1 MKNIMTKRVIIIFSV
16 LLAVVVTALILALVT
31 GNSRIPQLSN
41 PEGVFYERVDENG
54 DVIYTITNQEIFEE
68 LKSNDGVEQL
78 LYLIDSYLL
87 QSYMSQVTNTQIEE
101 MITRLTYGTSDADE
115 IADLT
120 DDQKESYET
129 AFAQSMV
136 LAGYSGNEE
145 AYARIR
151 VAKEVYTRFMADNED
166 LITEEKIA
174 SEFMKKYFED
184 IKAIRIRFASAAD
197 AVSIMQK
204 YQLVTLSSTSTI
216 RQYNGFVYKNE
227 TLHPFDDEDAIVEA
241 YVTVEVFYTDA
252 EGNLVNLAD
261 EEIYTKSTGAIYT
274 DEDGNEYTKDESL
287 NLINED
293 SEIVVEAAHI
303 FTTKEL
309 ANAYYEA
316 NTHYYTVSKID
327 AYDTDERAQ
336 VLDGVTVLY
345 TIDKDGKIYDPLN
358 VDVTSTTVLIVNKVY
373 KPIKTM
379 GTVTVNNSAELTND
393 EVLAFYIKMYNDI
406 YSEFRTPLV
415 EGSTS
420 ETLINSANPDLDFVF
435 DTVNASSTSLASYM
449 FSTLDLSK
457 DDAIPYTAAATSY
470 TVSNNTYHYMV
481 YKLTQPDKVNI
492 YELML
497 DAIEDTI
504 VLPME
509 AAKDITLPTT
519 GWFNSTISW
528 TSANTAILSAK
539 GVVTTPEND
548 TNVKLTYKITLD
560 GVTRSGDI
568 IVKVLKEG
576 ENSTVTPSSATKPV
590 VKTLMAD
597 DVTYDALYNKLL
609 DEYVLS
615 TSTDNVSNAM
625 IELRKD
631 YSLAIN
637 DKFIGVDY
645 TAIDKDFEYNKKGD
659 KVILATI
666 NGFPGYLGAAQT
678 DTAYEVSA
686 DDLFEFAIGK
696 SASLYTLYASQFK
709 EIVYSDYFVTIF
721 GEQRD
726 LTKNKSDKMDEIYES
741 IRSQKMTYLSYK
753 AMYEQYGISFDYEDF
768 ASFSRYQYGT
778 KSEMDLLKYLVKGV
792 LQPYM
797 IGEAIEAED
806 LIAMLLETVEENYDN
821 YFSLDISHLIIHI
834 DFDED
839 GAPDNYNDYIASL
852 DATEL
857 DAFDTL
863 KASLETEI
871 LTYLDDSENDFSD
884 LITAYK
890 NDSRDVDSTWGKYK
904 NAGLWLMTESL
915 NIADEEDE
923 TITHSL
929 QYSGQYGVKDSYVPE
944 YTEALIA
951 LYQEYQLEQNANLE
965 QLYSDLVTTQFGV
978 HLILANQG
986 DDFERFS
993 AEYTGPA
1000 SSYSEGV
1007 VNTSGKPTLAQ
1018 LELYAQYYMYSLIYD
1033 LEDTEIEEK
1042 YNITV
1047 PTFPNSVREALEFYF
1062 EDLLSG
1068 LYVVG
1073 TLNIQLS
1080 TRLSNG
1086 NFLES
1091 SYTDLT
1097 EAQLMAQLDQIRDTY
1112 YDALFA
1118 KYAK

>member
-1 MKNIMTKRVIIIFSV
+1 MKNILTKRVIIIFSV

-31 GNSRIPQLSN
+31 GNSTIPQLSN

-87 QSYMSQVTNTQIEE
+87 QTYMSQVSNAQIEE
-101 MITRLTYGTSDADE
+101 MITRLTYGTSDADK
-115 IADLT
+115 IAELT
-120 DDQKESYET
+120 DDQKDTYET

-136 LAGYSGNEE
+136 LAGYSENVE

-166 LITEEKIA
+166 LITEVKIA

-184 IKAIRIRFASAAD
+184 IKAIRIRFASSAD
-197 AVSIMQK
+197 ATSIMQK
-204 YQLVTLSSTSTI
+204 YQLVTYSSTSTI
-216 RQYNGFVYKNE
+216 RQYKGYVYKSE
-227 TLHPFDDEDAIVEA
+227 TLVQHDDEDAIIEA
-241 YVTVEVFYTDA
+241 YVTVDVYYTDA
-252 EGNLVNLAD
+252 EGNLLNLKD
-261 EEIYTKSTGAIYT
+261 VETYTKGTGAIYT
-274 DEDGNEYTKDESL
+274 DKDGNEFTKDESN
-287 NLINED
+287 NLVDDEL
-293 SEIVVEAAHI
+293 EIVVPVDHI
-303 FTTKEL
+303 FASKDL
-309 ANAYYEA
+309 ANAYFEA
-316 NTHYYTVSKID
+316 NTHYYTMTKAD
-327 AYDTDERAQ
+327 PYDVDEKAQ
-336 VLDGVTVLY
+336 VLDGATLVY
-345 TIDKDGKIYDPLN
+345 TIDKNGKIYDPAN
-358 VDVTSTTVLIVNKVY
+358 VDVTATTKLIVNKVY
-373 KPIKTM
+373 KTIKTM
-379 GTVTVNNSAELTND
+379 GTVTVNNSRELIEE
-393 EVLAFYIKMYNDI
+393 EVLSFYIKMYNDI
-406 YSEFRTPLV
+406 YSEFRTPIV
-415 EGSTS
+415 EGTS
-420 ETLINSANPDLDFVF
+420 AETLINSTNPDLDFVF
-435 DTVNASSTSLASYM
+435 DTVNTSSSSLASYM
-449 FSTLDLSK
+449 FSTLDILKENAVPYSAS
-457 DDAIPYTAAATSY
+457 AISY
-470 TVSNNTYHYMV
+470 TVSNNTYFYMV
-481 YKLTQPDKVNI
+481 YKLTQPEKINI

-504 VLPME
+504 VLPTE
-509 AAKDITLPTT
+509 AVDNITLPTT

-528 TSANTAILSAK
+528 TSNNTAVLSAK
-539 GVVTTPEND
+539 GVVTKPEND

-560 GVTRSGDI
+560 GVTRSGEL

-576 ENSTVTPSSATKPV
+576 VTSTVTPSTVTQPV

-609 DEYVLS
+609 DEYVKN
-615 TSTDNVSNAM
+615 TSTDNVSSAM
-625 IELRKD
+625 VKLRKD
-631 YSLAIN
+631 YNLVIN

-645 TAIDKDFEYNKKGD
+645 KATDKDFEYNKKGD
-659 KVILATI
+659 KLIIARI

-678 DTAYEVSA
+678 DTAFEVTA
-686 DDLFEFAIGK
+686 DDLFEFAIAK

-709 EIVYSDYFVTIF
+709 EILYSDYFVQIF

-726 LTKNKSDKMDEIYES
+726 IKRNKSEKMDEIYAS

-753 AMYEQYGISFDYEDF
+753 SLYEQYGISFDYEDF

-778 KSEMDLLKYLVKGV
+778 KSELDLLKYLVKGV

-797 IGEAIEAED
+797 IGEAINDED

-821 YFSLDISHLIIHI
+821 YFSLDVTHLIIHL

-839 GAPDNYNDYIASL
+839 GSPDDYNDYIASL
-852 DATEL
+852 DAAAL

-871 LTYLDDSENDFSD
+871 LEYLDDSENDFSD
-884 LITAYK
+884 LITAFK
-890 NDSRDVDSTWGKYK
+890 NDSRGIDSTWGKYK

-915 NIADEEDE
+915 NIADENDT

-929 QYSGQYGVKDSYVPE
+929 QYSGTYGIKDTYVPE
-944 YTEALIA
+944 YTAALIA
-951 LYQEYQLEQNANLE
+951 LYQEYQLEQNSNLE

-978 HLILANQG
+978 HLILANKG
-986 DDFERFS
+986 DDFDRYS

-1000 SSYSEGV
+1000 SSYSTGV
-1007 VNTSGKPTLAQ
+1007 VNPNGKPTLAQ

-1073 TLNIQLS
+1073 TLNIQLAS
-1080 TRLSNG
+1080 RLTSG

-1097 EAQLMAQLDQIRDTY
+1097 QAQLMAQLSEIRDTY
-1112 YDALFA
+1112 YEALFA
-1118 KYAK
+1118 KYAE